1 MTDDEQSMELV
12 EDEAVEHAYLDF
24 MEMELGLDNA
34 LVVSGSG
41 FECEEE
47 GTAHAEIDSWL
58 DYLQNRSQG
67 EDCGGGDQEDVVGVL
82 VDKYSSVAYYGGGT
96 WWLDRWRLVTSEKG
110 AKHVKRGGHGK
121 NVAMGVCSILS
132 AHVVR
137 PSQKSDPAVQ
147 CTNMLNNF
155 ECSGH
160 LKRKLSGR
168 SGRWWPSSGWST
180 TLTPTRRPW
189 RSTRLASLR
198 LRNMQEADKKP
209 TGYPR

>member
-67 EDCGGGDQEDVVGVL
+67 EDCGGGDQEDVVGVV

-96 WWLDRWRLVTSEKG
+96 WWLDRWRLVTSAKRCQTCQKRWPWEKC
-110 AKHVKRGGHGK
+110 GHGSLQYI
-121 NVAMGVCSILS
+121 VCTCCTSESEI
-132 AHVVR
+132 R
-137 PSQKSDPAVQ
+137 PG
-147 CTNMLNNF
+147 CTM
-155 ECSGH
+155 
-160 LKRKLSGR
+160 
-168 SGRWWPSSGWST
+168 
-180 TLTPTRRPW
+180 
-189 RSTRLASLR
+189 
-198 LRNMQEADKKP
+198 
-209 TGYPR
+209 Y